1 MLRATSWICRT
12 SRSSNPY
19 DHTAARVASS
29 LRSRLSPRR
38 RSRRRPRGVV
48 DTSVLLAGVAGF
60 RDVGRN
66 ASASLLKRWVS
77 DNSFIWLISEEILD
91 EYKEVLARQKVRREL
106 IAR

>member
-1 MLRATSWICRT
+1 MLRATSGICRT

-29 LRSRLSPRR
+29 PRSRLSPRKK

-60 RDVGRN
+60 RNVEHN
-66 ASASLLKRWVS
+66 ASTNFLKRWV
-77 DNSFIWLISEEILD
+77 NFAWLISEEILGEHED
-91 EYKEVLARQKVRREL
+91 FLTRHKVRRPTSPEFE
-106 IAR
+106 